1 MPINFSGYNENFT
14 AKGRCVRD
22 GEFFTTDASN
32 GHTVPTFP
40 SSFSAFKGVPVRS
53 GTGVWSVTLKDV
65 YYKILNVE
73 VRAYTTTANAIGV
86 IMQPNTT
93 DSAGRVVIN
102 WTFVT
107 VGTTTAADIAAS
119 QVFNVFFDASE
130 ASIA

>member
-1 MPINFSGYNENFT
+1 MPINFSGFNESFT

-22 GEFFTTDASN
+22 GEFFTTDSSN

-40 SSFSAFKGVPVRS
+40 SSYSAFKGVPVRS
-53 GTGVWSVTLKDV
+53 ATGVWSVTMKDV
-65 YYKILNVE
+65 AYKVLNVE
-73 VRAYTTTANAIGV
+73 VRPYTTTANAVGV

-93 DSAGRVVIN
+93 DSAGRLVLN

-107 VGTTTAADIAAS
+107 YGSTTPADIAAS
-119 QVFNVFFDASE
+119 QVFGVFVDYSE